1 MAESTVKVESDLR
14 QSATVQK
21 WLSGLE
27 KHYGPSTTDDEDRRL
42 ESLRRFCAFIEST
55 PDEMIQRSFYH
66 KKDSGDLRISIK
78 SRNLMAQK
86 IAEFQD
92 SCEGSAYDKA
102 REGNAVRS
110 FLIHNGVLMQSG
122 VQH

>member
-1 MAESTVKVESDLR
+1 MAEATDGVGAELR
-14 QSATVQK
+14 QSAPVQK
-21 WLSGLE
+21 WFSGLE
-27 KHYGPSTTDDEDRRL
+27 KHYGASSREEEERRID
-42 ESLRRFCAFIEST
+42 SLRRFCAFIEST
-55 PDEMIQRSFYH
+55 PEEIIKRSFYR
-66 KKDSGDLRISIK
+66 KKDGGDLRISIK
-78 SRNLMAQK
+78 SRNFMSEK

-92 SCEGSAYDKA
+92 SVEGSVFDKA